1 MLKIL
6 VGCFI
11 VFSMCTGSQAEQAMR
26 IMIESYQPPILGKD
40 STYSVEKYDTTTIWI
55 GALRARNDETRSP
68 YRFITLNDSS
78 VLYLLQP
85 KFEVYKVFARAG
97 DSSRDTA
104 LTPEQDMEMGL
115 GQLRKV
121 EVWSINP
128 TADTST
134 IRGVHCHRFDFRM
147 TSEFGEHI
155 SDVWISDNREQQ
167 ISAFHLAHHHLSFHL
182 DGHES
187 IESALQKVYGYP
199 MLKVSRGNVRR
210 TEAIIAIDTVAVD
223 SNFFEIPVGY
233 EEYK

>member
-1 MLKIL
+1 M
-6 VGCFI
+6 
-11 VFSMCTGSQAEQAMR
+11 VFSMCAGSQAEQATR

-40 STYSVEKYDTTTIWI
+40 STYSVEKFDTTTIWI
-55 GALRARNDETRSP
+55 GALRARHDETRSP

-78 VLYLLQP
+78 LLYLLQP
-85 KFEVYKVFARAG
+85 KFEVYKVFTRAG

-128 TADTST
+128 TADTTT

-147 TSEFGEHI
+147 TSEFGEHL

-167 ISAFHLAHHHLSFHL
+167 ISAFHLAYYHLSFHL
-182 DGHES
+182 DGHGS
-187 IESALQKVYGYP
+187 IESALEKVHGYP
-199 MLKVSRGNVRR
+199 MLEVSRGKVRR